1 MHLVTVENGIPTQN
15 IVPFSRVVKNPTID
29 TINVTDDA
37 STATTFT
44 FDAPVYLQP
53 GVEYAVVVMSNSPEY
68 RLWLAETGGDDVN
81 GQGRIDKNPYAGVSF
96 KSQNASTWTPDQN
109 RDFKFTMYRAQY
121 DTAASRTVT
130 FNGLGTSAFTISN
143 FNVFASVLALPKTN
157 INWTIQFKSNGTVY
171 YINANNTEYLD
182 VPTTIDSAD
191 DIVLTAEL
199 STTSEYISPV
209 LDLSRIS
216 LLGISNIINNP
227 TTSFNTTTNDTRN
240 GDDFL
245 YLDDS
250 SVADVQYITRTVTL
264 NDPAD
269 RLNIYLLGN
278 RPTSNSDIRVLVK
291 LKTGDEDYDQVLWE
305 EIKPTK
311 NIPVNSDGRYSE
323 VEFDFNADAL
333 DAADPRFGI
342 EFTAFA
348 VKIVLTSTDIVN
360 VPTVQDFRAIATFE

>member
-1 MHLVTVENGIPTQN
+1 
-15 IVPFSRVVKNPTID
+15 
-29 TINVTDDA
+29 
-37 STATTFT
+37 
-44 FDAPVYLQP
+44 
-53 GVEYAVVVMSNSPEY
+53 
-68 RLWLAETGGDDVN
+68 
-81 GQGRIDKNPYAGVSF
+81 
-96 KSQNASTWTPDQN
+96 
-109 RDFKFTMYRAQY
+109 MYRAQY

-130 FNGLGTSAFTISN
+130 FNGLGTSTFTISN

-157 INWTIQFKSNGTVY
+157 INWSIQFNGQNSPVY
-171 YINANNTEYLD
+171 LINANNTEYLSSS
-182 VPTTIDSAD
+182 TYIDSAD

-216 LLGISNIINNP
+216 LLGISNIISPENTSRIVSVDPINDP
-227 TTSFNTTTNDTRN
+227 GVTTDSRVEDHDSRI
-240 GDDFL
+240 DDGFS

-333 DAADPRFGI
+333 NDDSPGPADPRYGI